1 MYMEKLLERNPTKD
15 LHEFYREE
23 NEKARKTEMQL
34 MQMIMSAQ
42 VRDSERFLPPSSM
55 GIVTR
60 HKIPI
65 NILKAGIW
73 HQII

>member
-1 MYMEKLLERNPTKD
+1 MEKLLERNLTKD

-42 VRDSERFLPPSSM
+42 LVQDSERQGF
-55 GIVTR
+55 
-60 HKIPI
+60 
-65 NILKAGIW
+65 
-73 HQII
+73 

>member
-1 MYMEKLLERNPTKD
+1 MEKLLERNLTKD

-42 VRDSERFLPPSSM
+42 LVQDSERFLPPNSM

-65 NILKAGIW
+65 NIWKAGIR

>member
-1 MYMEKLLERNPTKD
+1 MEKLLERNLTKD

-42 VRDSERFLPPSSM
+42 LVQDSERFLPPSSM
-55 GIVTR
+55 GIVIR
-60 HKIPI
+60 HRIPI
-65 NILKAGIW
+65 NIWKAGIR

>member
-1 MYMEKLLERNPTKD
+1 MEKLLERNLTKD

-42 VRDSERFLPPSSM
+42 LVQDSERFLPPSSM

-65 NILKAGIW
+65 NIWKAGIR